1 MVILA
6 YRNKLFTILVKVV
19 MPMGK
24 LQRILISVSAY
35 ISLFFLGMLTANHDW
50 PGWLTFVYC
59 FGLPLLLVKL
69 IWYAADNGFFN
80 RLQEFIDSRRNNNH
94 VQEAA
99 PTVIAEPA
107 EPEPEEEA
115 EPVEEEPQHVTDGKP
130 RITEEEHEYRRLLQE
145 YSTKLDAR
153 KAELDR
159 FERDLSD
166 REHTLEL
173 EKKRLATRERQ
184 IADREEQLNY
194 RQYAGSALERME
206 EYKQQLDR
214 AELKVLDWVKRREAD
229 EIKFFK
235 GLQKEASR
243 LDEYLKT
250 IPQMSDNA
258 FDNFIA
264 AWLGKTG
271 YRNIDIVQDAQDFN
285 TDIIAYLKT
294 IKYVFRCVYSVDP
307 VGVNFIQ
314 SAFCA
319 KNIHSANV
327 GVAVTNSIFTKE
339 AQIYAEEVGII
350 LWDGE
355 NVSKMVNMSGGDC

>member
-6 YRNKLFTILVKVV
+6 YRNKLFTNLVKVV

-24 LQRILISVSAY
+24 LHRILISVSAY

-59 FGLPLLLVKL
+59 FGLPLLLIKL

-80 RLQEFIDSRRNNNH
+80 RLQEFIDSRINNH
-94 VQEAA
+94 VQEAV

-107 EPEPEEEA
+107 EQEPAEETEL
-115 EPVEEEPQHVTDGKP
+115 VEEELKPVTEGKP
-130 RITEEEHEYRRLLQE
+130 HIAEEEHEYRRLLQE

-194 RQYAGSALERME
+194 HQYAGSALERME

-264 AWLGKTG
+264 AWLEKTG

-307 VGVNFIQ
+307 VGVSFIQ

-339 AQIYAEEVGII
+339 AQIYAGEVGII